1 MRSRWTLL
9 AKILLFVA
17 LLMASALLKQ
27 GGLADEEL
35 LVHVRPVFRFLS
47 ILVALNIALVL
58 FTSVYRRRKGLS
70 PKQQDAILL
79 GLQNV
84 YYIFVVLI
92 SIAAGI
98 TLYGLD
104 LKEVF
109 YSLSII
115 AAALAIVTKDYISEV
130 ISGLIMTF
138 SGQLSVGDY
147 ISIGS
152 IKGRVTTL
160 TITKVVLLNEDDDLV
175 HLPNTKVFNGELVNY
190 TQRMQRR
197 VSIEFEVA
205 LANISTVDDFEA
217 RLTEALH
224 EYEESIIPGSQSLRV
239 VELHKDWAEFK
250 FRYMLHE
257 QSLSV
262 ERDIRRKTSRTVINY
277 IQSVAQRKGEEGRL
291 AEGATRPFPNGG
303 SN

>member
-1 MRSRWTLL
+1 MTPRWTLL
-9 AKILLFVA
+9 AKVLLFVA
-17 LLMASALLKQ
+17 LLAASALLKQ
-27 GGLADEEL
+27 QGIFEEET

-47 ILVALNIALVL
+47 ILVALNVALVL

-92 SIAAGI
+92 SVAAGI

-115 AAALAIVTKDYISEV
+115 AAALAIVSKDFIAEI

-147 ISIGS
+147 ISIGN
-152 IKGRVTTL
+152 IKGRVSTL

-197 VSIEFEVA
+197 VSIEFQVA
-205 LANISTVDDFEA
+205 LANIPSVDDFEA
-217 RLTEALH
+217 RLIDALH
-224 EYEESIIPGSQSLRV
+224 DYEDLIIPGSHSLRV
-239 VELHKDWAEFK
+239 VDLHKDSAEFK
-250 FRYMLHE
+250 FRYTLHE
-257 QSLSV
+257 RSPNI
-262 ERDIRRKTSRTVINY
+262 ERDIRRKTSRMVINY
-277 IQSVAQRKGEEGRL
+277 IQSVGRRKEGHY
-291 AEGATRPFPNGG
+291 AEGAATPLGALR
-303 SN
+303 

>member
-1 MRSRWTLL
+1 MTPRWTLF
-9 AKILLFVA
+9 AKVLLFVV
-17 LLMASALLKQ
+17 LLAASAGLKR
-27 GGLADEEL
+27 GGIFEEETL
-35 LVHVRPVFRFLS
+35 IHIRPVFRFLS
-47 ILVALNIALVL
+47 ILVALNVALVL
-58 FTSVYRRRKGLS
+58 FTSVYRSRKGLS

-79 GLQNV
+79 GIQNV

-92 SIAAGI
+92 SVAAGI

-147 ISIGS
+147 ISIGN
-152 IKGRVTTL
+152 IKGRVSTL

-197 VSIEFEVA
+197 VSIEFQVA
-205 LANISTVDDFEA
+205 LANIPNVDDFETQ
-217 RLTEALH
+217 LIDALH
-224 EYEESIIPGSQSLRV
+224 DYEDLIIPGSHSLRV
-239 VELHKDWAEFK
+239 VDLHKDSAEFK
-250 FRYMLHE
+250 FRYTLHDR
-257 QSLSV
+257 SPNI

-277 IQSVAQRKGEEGRL
+277 IQSVGQKKAGPETAWPPERGIPAQH
-291 AEGATRPFPNGG
+291 
-303 SN
+303 S